1 MVQYLVAAISISIVY
16 LYGCVGEIITEKS
29 GHLNLGIPGIMCMGT
44 FGGCFGVAL
53 YMNSLATQE
62 SAVWL
67 FLILSSVI
75 FAMLFAAL
83 GGLIYAFLTVSLKCN
98 QNIVGL
104 ALTTFGKGFTDFF
117 MAKINMDR
125 FAWASKLFRKTLPFA
140 DKLGWFGEL
149 FLSHG
154 ILMYLGIAVA
164 IAVAILLKKSKVGLN
179 LRAIGENPAT
189 ADAAGVNVNVYKY
202 GAILLGAAIAG
213 IGGLFY
219 VMNYVGGSW
228 ENSGTIESFGWL
240 AIALVIFC
248 VWRPDLAILGSFI
261 FGLLDA
267 FISFSQVAFGISF
280 TLAQKEIVKLLPYF
294 VALVVLVVT
303 SIIGKKETQ
312 PPASLGINY
321 FKEER

>member
-1 MVQYLVAAISISIVY
+1 MVQYLVAAISIGVVY
-16 LYGCVGEIITEKS
+16 LYGCVGEIITEKA

-53 YMNSLATQE
+53 YMNSLQSQE
-62 SAVWL
+62 SAVWIL
-67 FLILSSVI
+67 LVLSSV
-75 FAMLFAAL
+75 FFSMFFAAL
-83 GGLIYAFLTVSLKCN
+83 GGAIYAFLTVSLKCN

-104 ALTTFGKGFTDFF
+104 ALTTFGKGFTDYF
-117 MAKINMDR
+117 MGKINMDR
-125 FAWASKLFRKTLPFA
+125 FAWASKLLRKSLPFA
-140 DKLGWFGEL
+140 SELGWFGEI

-154 ILMYLGIAVA
+154 ILVYLGIAIAIGVA
-164 IAVAILLKKSKVGLN
+164 VMLKKSKIGLN

-189 ADAAGVNVNVYKY
+189 ADAAGVNVNAYKY
-202 GAILLGAAIAG
+202 GAILVGAAIAG
-213 IGGLFY
+213 LGGLFY

-228 ENSGTIESFGWL
+228 ENSGTIEAFGWL

-248 VWRPDLAILGSFI
+248 VWHPDLAILGSFV
-261 FGLLDA
+261 FGLLNA
-267 FISFSQVAFGISF
+267 FISYCNVVFGLSFS
-280 TLAQKEIVKLLPYF
+280 LAQKEIVKLLPYF

-303 SIIGKKETQ
+303 SIIGKRETQ